1 MAEKGF
7 SELDNMEDLV
17 YTAIQAES
25 GVRWGGY
32 KRELIT
38 QNLSMLEESI
48 VVCSVCAGIM
58 HSACS
63 IKGGLAQVCESCVGE
78 DTAHQPVGPIRA
90 IVAKLGC
97 RCPLLDR
104 DCEWTGTLG
113 SMVHHMSECN
123 QFIVQCPYIK
133 YGCKRELK
141 RGELEKHRKETKEF
155 HTEVLSIF
163 MADKVERLEEEKK
176 QQTAVIQRIEEEKKQ
191 QTAVIQKLES
201 ALDEFIQMK
210 DYFKLN
216 GIVWTVVNR
225 HDIINKIYQLRS
237 QPQTA
242 VANQENLNAANYT
255 GDAIYSQWNGTV
267 LQGPRFVIHTFYYF
281 YPTLTTQV
289 NPNATLTI
297 SSYNIA
303 QCTQYVQWPFTG
315 KCKIVLVNQ
324 ENPEDSWIYEKENF
338 QVQNGGS
345 FQINLPFDTLL
356 DEKYNK
362 DGTFVFRIFINPFCQ
377 NFQ

>member
-38 QNLSMLEESI
+38 QNLSMLEESL

-104 DCEWTGTLG
+104 ECEWTGTLG

-141 RGELEKHRKETKEF
+141 RGELEKHRKEAKEY
-155 HTEVLSIF
+155 HTEVVSIF
-163 MADKVERLEEEKK
+163 MADKVERL
-176 QQTAVIQRIEEEKKQ
+176 EEEKKQ

-210 DYFKLN
+210 DYLKLN

-225 HDIINKIYQLRS
+225 HDIINKIYQLRGE
-237 QPQTA
+237 PQTA
-242 VANQENLNAANYT
+242 VANQANLNTLNYT
-255 GDAIYSQWNGTV
+255 GDAIYSHWNGTV

-289 NPNATLTI
+289 NPTAILSI
-297 SSYNIA
+297 MSHNIG
-303 QCTQYVQWPFTG
+303 QCTQFVQWPFTG

-324 ENPEDSWIYEKENF
+324 ENPEDSWIYENDNF
-338 QVQNGGS
+338 QVQNGGN
-345 FQINLPFDTLL
+345 FQINIPFDTLL

-377 NFQ
+377 NLQ